1 MYLDQAEKTP
11 KDLVFKPDWINP
23 NRNLTESFSILTEN
37 VKNLDRVVL
46 VISDY
51 YFLGSSNYGREDQ
64 VYKRP
69 IVGNRNPEIRQIL
82 PHRIFKR
89 SSEDDN
95 NSKRAKNSTDEK
107 TFIFNLKKNECVEVT
122 L

>member
-1 MYLDQAEKTP
+1 MA
-11 KDLVFKPDWINP
+11 
-23 NRNLTESFSILTEN
+23 
-37 VKNLDRVVL
+37 L

-64 VYKRP
+64 VYKLP

-82 PHRIFKR
+82 TRRIFKR

-107 TFIFNLKKNECVEVT
+107 MFIFNLKKNECVEVT